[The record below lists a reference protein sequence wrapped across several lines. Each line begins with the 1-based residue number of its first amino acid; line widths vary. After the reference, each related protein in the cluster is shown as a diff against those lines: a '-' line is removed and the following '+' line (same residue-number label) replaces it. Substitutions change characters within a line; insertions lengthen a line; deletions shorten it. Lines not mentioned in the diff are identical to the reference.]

1 MTLSELNNKLKNA
14 LKKYIRERDHVITG
28 HLLNSIK
35 FNSTYKDFDLKIS
48 FKSKFYI
55 VYLEDGEFTDDFF
68 NLQTTRDIL
77 EEFIADKIGDE
88 LTEF

>member
-14 LKKYIRERDHVITG
+14 LKKYIRERDHIITG

-35 FNSTYKDFDLKIS
+35 FNSTYKDFDLQIS

-55 VYLEDGEFTDDFF
+55 VYLEDGEFIDDFF
-68 NLQTTRDIL
+68 SLTSTRDIL